1 MRSISTLLFILSACL
16 LGIVS
21 YALLVADPRFSA
33 YVLVGDDAGYYF
45 AIARNFLLGH
55 GLSFDRLHE
64 TNGFNPLLTALLI
77 GAFRLFVHD
86 LSVIGCYR
94 VGIMV
99 TLLANLGSLF
109 LLVRLVGGLLD
120 EQVFTGALRRLA
132 IATATLFFA
141 GFIALKSNYGMDA
154 PLVFLI
160 GLAYLDR
167 VRQHGL
173 VSRGA
178 GAALVDGAL
187 LALLFLARVDS
198 LPFLVAA
205 FALMAVLALRDRS
218 LWVPI
223 VARGIMSVAIAAPY
237 LLWSASHFGAWLP
250 VSARLK
256 SRFPVL
262 DLPASMDVVLHSSLN
277 PADLGSFA
285 LAFVVALATAIWFFS
300 ALRRRPA
307 AELLADNRLAVLAV
321 LAAYLLMRLTYM
333 AMFSRLDVQ
342 GSYVILAHAFNLL
355 MASWVA
361 GGLAKRAGA
370 AGTAERARIGQLV
383 CALLMLVTLVLVVG
397 KSRAIQRTWGNTESG
412 GSGDEMALGQA
423 IHANTTASDVI
434 YGGAYGLV
442 GFFADRAWI
451 NGDGVA
457 NTPQYQRVLE
467 NGELEAYLAENRVTH
482 LVFLR
487 PTGAPMSQGQ
497 RLKVRSELNGRVNY
511 YSVADSASVLDWYS
525 LRNGGCTVSLARY
538 SAPAQ

>member
-21 YALLVADPRFSA
+21 YALLVAEPRFSV

-45 AIARNFLLGH
+45 SIARNFLLGH

-77 GAFRLFVHD
+77 GVYRLFVHD

-94 VGIMV
+94 AGLML
-99 TLLANLGSLF
+99 TLLANLGGLV

-132 IATATLFFA
+132 IAATTLFFA

-173 VSRGA
+173 VPRGA
-178 GAALVDGAL
+178 GAAFVDGAL
-187 LALLFLARVDS
+187 LGMLFLARVDS

-218 LWVPI
+218 LWAPV
-223 VARGIMSVAIAAPY
+223 VGRGIMSVAIAAPY
-237 LLWSASHFGAWLP
+237 LLWSVSHFGAWLP
-250 VSARLK
+250 VSAQLK

-262 DLPASMDVVLHSSLN
+262 DLPASMEVVLHSSLN

-285 LAFVVALATAIWFFS
+285 LAFVVSLSTAIWFIS

-307 AELLADNRLAVLAV
+307 AELLADHRLAVLAV

-355 MASWVA
+355 MASWVV
-361 GGLAKRAGA
+361 GGLAKRAV
-370 AGTAERARIGQLV
+370 GTAERDRIGQLACV
-383 CALLMLVTLVLVVG
+383 LLILVTVLLVAG
-397 KSRAIQRTWGNTESG
+397 KSRVIQRTWGTAESG
-412 GSGDEMALGQA
+412 GRGDERALGQA
-423 IHANTTASDVI
+423 IHASTSATDVI
-434 YGGAYGLV
+434 YGGAYGLL

-457 NTPQYQRVLE
+457 NTAEYQRVLE
-467 NGELEAYLAENRVTH
+467 NGDLEAYLAENRVTH

-487 PTGAPMSQGQ
+487 PPGAPLSQGQ
-497 RLKVRSELNGRVNY
+497 RLEVRSQLNGRVNY
-511 YSVADSASVLDWYS
+511 YSVPDSASLLDWYS

-538 SAPAQ
+538 SAPTH